1 MYYLILSFCLSCFP
15 SLTTNDPAPLTPT
28 AKPWL
33 RVTRRLSRDYKYVLK
48 ASYEKVYVYLR
59 RIRENVHIGSCWQKC
74 GWKILKSS
82 NPQSLGSSLR
92 IGPQAVVASPLC
104 SRGKC
109 NFLQHNDLV
118 NVLHRRVL
126 QLKRARTPRRR
137 DPSEPRWTM
146 AWRHSS

>member
-1 MYYLILSFCLSCFP
+1 MYLVTQKFTVLDYLFLSFCYMFLVFSFFSNDRPRPIDTHC
-15 SLTTNDPAPLTPT
+15 LTQLC
-28 AKPWL
+28 L

-92 IGPQAVVASPLC
+92 IGPQAVVVSPSC
-104 SRGKC
+104 SREKK
-109 NFLQHNDLV
+109 LYPLTTHWS
-118 NVLHRRVL
+118 R
-126 QLKRARTPRRR
+126 
-137 DPSEPRWTM
+137 
-146 AWRHSS
+146 